1 MCKANTAPSLNL
13 DNRRAPAVDV
23 QGGKSSFTE
32 IKSSPSTTMDQPH
45 MEPEGH
51 KDWKGKDGEA
61 ER

>member
-32 IKSSPSTTMDQPH
+32 ISVISFQHHGPAPH
-45 MEPEGH
+45 GARGTQGLEGE
-51 KDWKGKDGEA
+51 G
-61 ER
+61 